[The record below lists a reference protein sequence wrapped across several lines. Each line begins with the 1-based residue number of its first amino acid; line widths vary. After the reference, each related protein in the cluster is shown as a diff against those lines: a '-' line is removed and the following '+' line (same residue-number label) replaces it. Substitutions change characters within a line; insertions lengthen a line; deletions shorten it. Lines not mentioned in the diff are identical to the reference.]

1 MVAIVALV
9 ACNRAHDTTPEAVG
23 DASTTSAELTPF
35 RFERP
40 AEIDAAVAAP
50 PPPAASPAP
59 APEPTRGADRVSIVG
74 SSDHDE
80 NLGLVAADGGAIAPP
95 PAPAPA
101 APPEPAP
108 PAPTF
113 RPPSAA
119 DPVPRNQF
127 GPPPGP

>member
-1 MVAIVALV
+1 MVAVVALV

-23 DASTTSAELTPF
+23 DASTTSAELAPF

-50 PPPAASPAP
+50 PPPAAADAAAP
-59 APEPTRGADRVSIVG
+59 KATRGADRVSIVD
-74 SSDHDE
+74 SSDHDK

-108 PAPTF
+108 PF

-127 GPPPGP
+127 GPPPSP